1 MSVASCIT
9 SEQMADR
16 LAAWAERFEA
26 VLAAALE
33 TDAAVPAPLAEAVR
47 YATLGG
53 GKRVRPFVLSRVCE
67 LCGGSEKDA
76 APAAVAIECV
86 HAFSLIHDDLPA
98 MDDDDFRRGRPSCHK
113 AFSEAVAILAGDA
126 LFALAFE
133 LLAGGF
139 REPQMAADAV
149 AELAQACGWSGIIGG
164 QTLDILNEPGSVS
177 IEQVKRIHLLKT
189 ARLFECAARLGAI
202 CAGANEDRTQAAV
215 AYGRYLGLAFQ
226 IADDLLD
233 QAGVADGPT
242 PGKSEKAAQ
251 PSYPAAIGPEAS
263 RQAAKEAAALA
274 VAALEI
280 FGPPADDLRALAH
293 VVIER
298 DR

>member
-1 MSVASCIT
+1 MSGSSCIT
-9 SEQMADR
+9 PEQMADR

-26 VLAAALE
+26 VLVAALE
-33 TDAAVPAPLAEAVR
+33 TDAVVPAPLAEAVR

-139 REPQMAADAV
+139 REPRKAADAV

-164 QTLDILNEPGSVS
+164 QTLDILNEPGSMS

-202 CAGANEDRTQAAV
+202 CAGANEDRTRAAV
-215 AYGRYLGLAFQ
+215 AYGKYLGLAFQ

-233 QAGVADGPT
+233 LEDGSI
-242 PGKSEKAAQ
+242 PGKADHQ

-263 RQAAKEAAALA
+263 RQAAEEAATQA

-280 FGPPADDLRALAH
+280 FGPQADDLRALAH
-293 VVIER
+293 FVIER